1 MYFKVKYANNKTEVL
16 NLADNTKVGGTY
28 KITGTN
34 TIFKVLAKVHY
45 KYTLEDLDILR
56 VCTEG
61 YESGD
66 YYNICHRVLR
76 ALKSGIP
83 NVRFSSY
90 EKELIAMI
98 IDHENIPEFKEALK
112 RIVGDKYYEWIPW

>member
-1 MYFKVKYANNKTEVL
+1 MYFKVKYANSKTEVL
-16 NLADNTKVGGTY
+16 NLADNTKVGSTY
-28 KITGTN
+28 KITGTD
-34 TIFKVLAKVHY
+34 TVFKVLAKVNY

-61 YESGD
+61 YEYGE
-66 YYNICHRVLR
+66 YYNICQRVLK
-76 ALKSGIP
+76 ALKNGVP

-90 EKELIAMI
+90 EKELIAII

-112 RIVGDKYYEWIPW
+112 RIVGEKYYE